1 MIKTGIFGGSF
12 NPIHNGH
19 IQLVRQLKEAAGLE
33 EVWLMVS
40 PQNPLKRQTDLLD
53 DDLRLQMAQQ
63 ALADDPSIHVS
74 DYEFH
79 LPRPSYT
86 WNTLKALEAD
96 IIAVVAYGKILPDDV
111 LNTAKYGAVNLHGS
125 LLPKYRGAAPIQ
137 WAVLNGDT
145 RTGVCTFHLVADMDA
160 GDLIYEAETEIGE
173 TETSGELYDR
183 LKVMGAELLSRT
195 LTDIDR
201 GQAPRRPQNHEE
213 ATYVTRLSKELSP
226 INWDRSPREIRK
238 WIYGLQPWPAA
249 TMELGGQT
257 VKVFS
262 AEYSKKHTDA
272 APGTIVSANSTGIGV
287 ACRDGEVLLITE
299 LQAPGKKRMSAADY
313 LRGHRLSL

>member
-1 MIKTGIFGGSF
+1 MRVIFMGTPDFAEASLDRLIRDGFEICAVYTQPDKARGRGMQTSFSPVKECALKNGIPVFQPVTF
-12 NPIHNGH
+12 RDPD
-19 IQLVRQLKEAAGLE
+19 VVEQLKA
-33 EVWLMVS
+33 
-40 PQNPLKRQTDLLD
+40 
-53 DDLRLQMAQQ
+53 
-63 ALADDPSIHVS
+63 
-74 DYEFH
+74 F
-79 LPRPSYT
+79 
-86 WNTLKALEAD
+86 EAD
-96 IIAVVAYGKILPDDV
+96 IIAVVAYGKILPDEV
-111 LNTAKYGAVNLHGS
+111 LNAARYGAVNLHGS

-137 WAVLNGDT
+137 WAVLNGDIK
-145 RTGVCTFHLVADMDA
+145 TGVCTFHLVADMDA

-183 LKVMGAELLSRT
+183 LKLLGAGLLSRT

-226 INWDRSPREIRK
+226 INWNRSPREIRK
-238 WIYGLQPWPAA
+238 WIYGLQPWPTA
-249 TMELGGQT
+249 TMEFGGQT

-262 AEYSKKHTDA
+262 AVYSEKHTDA
-272 APGTIVSANSTGIGV
+272 APGTIVSADGTGIGV

-299 LQAPGKKRMSAADY
+299 LQAPGKKRMSAAEY

>member
-1 MIKTGIFGGSF
+1 MRVIFMGTPDFAEASLE
-12 NPIHNGH
+12 
-19 IQLVRQLKEAAGLE
+19 QLVRDGFEICAVYTQPDKARGRGMQTSFSPVKECALKNGIPVFQPVTFRDPEVIEQLRA
-33 EVWLMVS
+33 
-40 PQNPLKRQTDLLD
+40 
-53 DDLRLQMAQQ
+53 
-63 ALADDPSIHVS
+63 
-74 DYEFH
+74 F
-79 LPRPSYT
+79 
-86 WNTLKALEAD
+86 EAD

-111 LNTAKYGAVNLHGS
+111 LKAAKYGAVNVHGS

-183 LKVMGAELLSRT
+183 LKLLGAELLSRT

-226 INWDRSPREIRK
+226 IDWNRSPREIRK
-238 WIYGLQPWPAA
+238 WIYGLQPWPVA

-262 AEYSKKHTDA
+262 AEYKEDHTDA
-272 APGTIVSANSTGIGV
+272 EPGTVVSADSTGIGV
-287 ACRDGEVLLITE
+287 ACRNGEVLLITE

-313 LRGHRLSL
+313 LRGHRLNL

>member
-1 MIKTGIFGGSF
+1 MRVIFMGTPDFAEASLEQLIRDGFEICAVYTQPDKARGRGMQTSFSPVKECALKYGIPVFQPVTF
-12 NPIHNGH
+12 
-19 IQLVRQLKEAAGLE
+19 R
-33 EVWLMVS
+33 
-40 PQNPLKRQTDLLD
+40 
-53 DDLRLQMAQQ
+53 
-63 ALADDPSIHVS
+63 DPDVI
-74 DYEFH
+74 EQ
-79 LPRPSYT
+79 
-86 WNTLKALEAD
+86 LKALKAD

-111 LNTAKYGAVNLHGS
+111 LKAAKHGAVNLHGS

-160 GDLIYEAETEIGE
+160 GDLIYETETEIGE

-183 LKVMGAELLSRT
+183 LKILGAELLSRT

-213 ATYVTRLSKELSP
+213 ASYVTRLGKELSP
-226 INWDRSPREIRK
+226 IDWNRSPREIRK
-238 WIYGLQPWPAA
+238 WIYGLQPWPVA
-249 TMELGGQT
+249 TMEVGGQT

-262 AEYSKKHTDA
+262 ADYSEKHTDA
-272 APGTIVSANSTGIGV
+272 APGTIVSADGSGIGV
-287 ACRDGEVLLITE
+287 ACRDGEVLLITQ